1 MFKIFFY
8 IFIFFSILET
18 NVNAKIIKLEKCFS
32 ENSYS
37 FDGKQKNKWSER
49 DYLISNVLVW
59 DNKFN
64 KWWYYYGSDI
74 QKDYGSNIDKNDRYK
89 LFYRLQENSFIIN
102 TQNSLVTHSK
112 IYSDFFY
119 SFEKNKYEKKY
130 NKNYP
135 DKQFDLENYKI
146 FNFSNNRIFANK
158 KTLSNWDLILDLNK
172 NIVYFEIESNYSGKR
187 QVRSF
192 KYYCQPFGTLKK
204 KGSANIGFFKNFL
217 GIILGK

>member
-1 MFKIFFY
+1 MLKVF
-8 IFIFFSILET
+8 FIFLFLFSVLET

-49 DYLISNVLVW
+49 DYLTSNVLVW

-64 KWWYYYGSDI
+64 EWWYYYGSDI
-74 QKDYGSNIDKNDRYK
+74 QEKYGSNIDKNDRYK
-89 LFYRLQENSFIIN
+89 LFYRLEENSFTIN
-102 TQNSLVTHSK
+102 TQNSLVTHSR

-119 SFEKNKYEKKY
+119 EFEKNKYEKKY

-135 DKQFDLENYKI
+135 GKQFDLDNYKI

-172 NIVYFEIESNYSGKR
+172 NTVYFEIERNYSGKR
-187 QVRSF
+187 EVTSF
-192 KYYCQPFGTLKK
+192 KYYCQPFGSVKK
-204 KGSANIGFFKNFL
+204 NGSANTGFLKNFL